1 METKLG
7 PIVTSTSPTHPETI
21 KIATLT
27 TIVTMILPGTVVIAV
42 VTATTPT
49 MTTIDPETQRYLDPD
64 LVTEE
69 TNAMIAMIAMT
80 EMMTC
85 SLMKMTN
92 PFKTLWQHA
101 TSLLQ
106 TTPLTSNPLF

>member
-1 METKLG
+1 MEIKLG
-7 PIVTSTSPTHPETI
+7 PIVTSNSMNPETI

-27 TIVTMILPGTVVIAV
+27 TIVTMILPGTVVSAV
-42 VTATTPT
+42 VIATTPT

-106 TTPLTSNPLF
+106 TTPLNSNPLF

>member
-1 METKLG
+1 MEIKLG
-7 PIVTSTSPTHPETI
+7 PIVTSNNMTPETI
-21 KIATLT
+21 QIATLT
-27 TIVTMILPGTVVIAV
+27 TIVTMILPGTVVSAV
-42 VTATTPT
+42 VIATTPT
-49 MTTIDPETQRYLDPD
+49 MTTIDPEIQRYLDPD

-69 TNAMIAMIAMT
+69 TNAMIAMILT

-85 SLMKMTN
+85 SLVKMTN
-92 PFKTLWQHA
+92 PFKLLWQHA

>member
-1 METKLG
+1 MEIKLG
-7 PIVTSTSPTHPETI
+7 PIVTSNNMTPETI
-21 KIATLT
+21 QIATLT
-27 TIVTMILPGTVVIAV
+27 TIVTMILPGTVVSAV
-42 VTATTPT
+42 VIATTPT

-69 TNAMIAMIAMT
+69 TNAMIAMILT

-92 PFKTLWQHA
+92 PFKTLWKHA

>member
-7 PIVTSTSPTHPETI
+7 PIVTSTSTTHPETI

-27 TIVTMILPGTVVIAV
+27 TIVTMTLPGTVVIAV
-42 VTATTPT
+42 VTAITPT
-49 MTTIDPETQRYLDPD
+49 MTTIDPEKAQRYLDPD

-69 TNAMIAMIAMT
+69 TNATIAMT

-101 TSLLQ
+101 TLLLQ
-106 TTPLTSNPLF
+106 TTPLPSNPLF

>member
-1 METKLG
+1 MEIKLG
-7 PIVTSTSPTHPETI
+7 PIVTSNNMTPETI
-21 KIATLT
+21 QIATLT
-27 TIVTMILPGTVVIAV
+27 TIVTMILPGTVVSAV
-42 VTATTPT
+42 VIATTPT
-49 MTTIDPETQRYLDPD
+49 MTTIDPEIQRYLDPD

-106 TTPLTSNPLF
+106 TTPLNSNPLF